1 MQILEKSGL
10 EAWKKA
16 KEMKPEKV
24 ISLLN
29 KKGLAGRGGACFPAG
44 TKWEF
49 ALNSESDK
57 KYVICNAD
65 EGEPGTFK
73 DKYIIINNP
82 ETLVEGILI
91 ACNTIGAKHAYIY
104 LRREYRYLEKNLT
117 KIIKKIIK
125 KADTDIQIDIVL
137 GAGAYICGEETAIIR
152 SIEGRRGQPYYKPPF
167 PAVEGLFGKPTI
179 INNVETLANVPLAII
194 KDDWNPNLR
203 LFSLSGNL
211 KNPGIYEM
219 PLGTSLKELI
229 ALGKPE
235 KSIKAIYFGCAG
247 GCIPFNQ
254 EWKIDPEFIN
264 STGCMLGS
272 CTMIAVDE
280 SQSIVDIVTII
291 AKFFEYESCGK
302 CTPCREGSMRILSL
316 LEKISLGYANMDDI
330 KLLEELC
337 CVIRDSSL
345 CGLGQSST
353 MHILTALKNF
363 REEFEEKCRLR

>member
-1 MQILEKSGL
+1 MQILEKSDL
-10 EAWKKA
+10 EAWRKA
-16 KEMKPEKV
+16 KDMKPAEV

-29 KKGLAGRGGACFPAG
+29 EKELTGRGGACFPAG
-44 TKWEF
+44 KKWEF
-49 ALNSESDK
+49 ALKSDSGQ

-73 DKYIIINNP
+73 DKYIILNNP
-82 ETLVEGILI
+82 ETLIEGILI
-91 ACNTIGAKHAYIY
+91 ACKTIGANQAYIY
-104 LRREYRYLEKNLT
+104 LRREYRYLEEELQKT
-117 KIIKKIIK
+117 IKDIIK
-125 KADTDIQIDIVL
+125 KADTDIKIEIVL
-137 GAGAYICGEETAIIR
+137 GAGAYICGEETAIMN

-167 PAVEGLFGKPTI
+167 PAVQGLFGKPTV
-179 INNVETLANVPLAII
+179 INNVETLANVPLAIL
-194 KDDWNPNLR
+194 KDDWEPGLR
-203 LFSLSGNL
+203 LFSLSGNV
-211 KNPGIYEM
+211 KNPGVYEM

-229 ALGKPE
+229 DLGKPE

-254 EWKIDPEFIN
+254 EWKIDLKFIN

-280 SQSIVDIVTII
+280 SQSIVDMAVMI

-302 CTPCREGSMRILSL
+302 CTPCREGSMRILQL
-316 LEKISLGYANMDDI
+316 LEKISLGYANMEDL

-353 MHILTALKNF
+353 IHILTALRHF
-363 REEFEEKCRLR
+363 REEFEEKCRSR